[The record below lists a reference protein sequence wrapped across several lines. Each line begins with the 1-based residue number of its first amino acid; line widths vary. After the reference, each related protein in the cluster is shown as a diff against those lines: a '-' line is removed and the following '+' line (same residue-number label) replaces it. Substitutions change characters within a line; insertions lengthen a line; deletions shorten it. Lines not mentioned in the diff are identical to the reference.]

1 MEITEDLLTNLID
14 EARKSS
20 KLRASF
26 DLRNTQDDNSQ
37 RVLHAM
43 EPGSVIPIHRHM
55 ASSETSVLIR
65 GALKMLIFNDDGTLK
80 ETFVVDTKNA
90 ISFYMIPIG
99 TWHTCEVLE
108 SGTIMFEAKDG
119 RYEAITEDDIMVL

>member
-90 ISFYMIPIG
+90 ISFYMILIIKNIH
-99 TWHTCEVLE
+99 TWYFKL
-108 SGTIMFEAKDG
+108 SYSLYI
-119 RYEAITEDDIMVL
+119 